1 MPLIAN
7 TPMPEIFSFA
17 GYSIYF
23 TALDRDHGV
32 HVHVRSRLPTR
43 PRTVRVECRWN
54 GLAGTQ
60 QGRTVCESIRRLQFF
75 LTSNYG
81 DVLAAW
87 RMFFG
92 DDYHFDR

>member
-1 MPLIAN
+1 
-7 TPMPEIFSFA
+7 MPEIFSFA

-32 HVHVRSRLPTR
+32 HVHVAQGSRHDLAR
-43 PRTVRVECRWN
+43 FVLNADGFVLNADGTVSLAHNRG
-54 GLAGTQ
+54 GLSAK
-60 QGRTVCESIRRLQFF
+60 SIRRLQFF

-92 DDYHFDR
+92 DDYHVDR

>member
-1 MPLIAN
+1 
-7 TPMPEIFSFA
+7 MPEIFSFA

-32 HVHVRSRLPTR
+32 HVHVAQGSRHDLAR
-43 PRTVRVECRWN
+43 FVLNSNGTVSLAHN
-54 GLAGTQ
+54 KGGLSAKD
-60 QGRTVCESIRRLQFF
+60 IRKIQFF

>member
-1 MPLIAN
+1 
-7 TPMPEIFSFA
+7 MPEIFSFG

-32 HVHVRSRLPTR
+32 HVHVACGSRHDLARFVLCSDGTVMVGHNNGRLPER
-43 PRTVRVECRWN
+43 D
-54 GLAGTQ
+54 
-60 QGRTVCESIRRLQFF
+60 IRRLRFF
-75 LTSNYG
+75 LTENYE
-81 DVLAAW
+81 DVLMAW